1 MALIEWAD
9 EVNCWVGKEVDTQA
23 KLQRASELL
32 QQKEQEFE
40 AERQKLIAEKAG
52 LEAEKAS
59 LEAEKAV
66 LEAKHKAE
74 VESLED
80 ANYANFENGF
90 NKVVAQIKF
99 FNKEVLI
106 DFSLVDW
113 EKRLNEI
120 LEQQSPAEGGSSPGE

>member
-1 MALIEWAD
+1 M
-9 EVNCWVGKEVDTQA
+9 GKEGGRDPCEVQ
-23 KLQRASELL
+23 KVSELL

-40 AERQKLIAEKAG
+40 VERQRLMVEKVA

-59 LEAEKAV
+59 LEAEKVV
-66 LEAKHKAE
+66 LKVKHKVE

-80 ANYANFENGF
+80 ANYASFEDGF
-90 NKVVAQIKF
+90 DEAVAQVKC
-99 FNKEVLI
+99 FNKEVPI

-120 LEQQSPAEGGSSPGE
+120 LE